1 MKKLLI
7 TVGAITTATRF
18 ARLIESKAGKHAA
31 VIQTPS
37 ALNTGGCSYSI
48 RISDADLAAAQAVSA
63 KYKVPIRKVYKI
75 NGGEYN
81 ALSG

>member
-1 MKKLLI
+1 MGKLLI

-18 ARLIESKAGKHAA
+18 ARLMESRAGRHAA
-31 VIQTPS
+31 VVQTPS

-48 RISDADLAAAQAVSA
+48 RISETDLDSAQAISVQ
-63 KYKVPIRKVYKI
+63 YKVPIRKIYKI
-75 NGGEYN
+75 DGGDYN